1 MVNTYNQNK
10 NSVGTIGARLHYE
23 DNTVQHSGI
32 AVFID
37 KNNSLHLN
45 HFGLR
50 ERYQYY
56 ENNLNV
62 IGNTGAFLMVN
73 KSLFNVIGM
82 FPTDYEECFEDVHLN
97 LNTLSKNKK
106 NILVGDAVL
115 YHYESKT
122 RNTLKEKTE
131 RMQRD
136 LVKIK
141 RIIELNK
148 KSKEYLIRI

>member
-1 MVNTYNQNK
+1 
-10 NSVGTIGARLHYE
+10 
-23 DNTVQHSGI
+23 
-32 AVFID
+32 
-37 KNNSLHLN
+37 
-45 HFGLR
+45 
-50 ERYQYY
+50 
-56 ENNLNV
+56 
-62 IGNTGAFLMVN
+62 MVN